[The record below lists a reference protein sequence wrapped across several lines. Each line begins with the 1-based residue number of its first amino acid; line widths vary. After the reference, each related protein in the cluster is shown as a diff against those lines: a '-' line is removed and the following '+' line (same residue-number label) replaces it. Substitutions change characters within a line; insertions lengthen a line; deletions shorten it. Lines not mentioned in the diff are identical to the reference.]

1 MVTKLLKSELRSLL
15 TENSHKPNNINF
27 MDNDNDK
34 NVWWSIRKK
43 AIAYGKRSLEWNA
56 KTNSLPPLYFTDS
69 MNLKQIALSSE
80 SDNSS
85 KKSA

>member
-1 MVTKLLKSELRSLL
+1 MAFVSSPL

-27 MDNDNDK
+27 MDNDK